1 MTALLEALPTVTR
14 GRIKYPLVLP
24 RHRAFHTPLMARMQ
38 LGLEAAPSVPPFA
51 PPAYRQPFRSWT
63 ALVDSGLR
71 ATQRRSGRF
80 VNTPSAKQVLT
91 PYHFGR
97 SVEAAIEALDLP
109 WTQRFS
115 CSSGQGAH

>member
-1 MTALLEALPTVTR
+1 MPSTR
-14 GRIKYPLVLP
+14 RSW
-24 RHRAFHTPLMARMQ
+24 
-38 LGLEAAPSVPPFA
+38 LEAAPSVPPFA

-97 SVEAAIEALDLP
+97 SVEAGIEALDPEVLVLLGP
-109 WTQRFS
+109 G
-115 CSSGQGAH
+115 SSLGGAIGQTLCHACAGVG